1 MISER
6 TRILIGL
13 GLMILASIGSTSF
26 AAEIYKTDDL
36 AVSVG
41 GNIQLM
47 VIGQYEVDVADNGSR
62 IHFGFGGPIMG
73 SVQGRGHFEWYVNTT
88 AGREPKPYQYRGS
101 NSVGLSDN
109 RSDILTNRLG
119 YFELSTVIGSF
130 TFGKQ
135 YSVYQQTTKV
145 TDIFN
150 VYSAMASATYVYGDG
165 GLTGTGRVD
174 NAIIWTKDFQAGPGS
189 LTLGLQAQIIEN
201 SVILCSG
208 IEDDGECTPGED
220 DYLGVVYGKGGEGI
234 RVAYATESGLE
245 IGVSHVRN
253 NVSGIIA
260 AGQAVNL
267 DDPTAG
273 TAAVS
278 YSGEHLYAAATGSIS
293 KQMYQDDLGTPMDGW
308 GVELALMYDISP
320 GSDYGS
326 FMPFV
331 GWNSIFT
338 DDADYLGEYGMNLL
352 MFGLNWNAPRGRFFA
367 FVEAMIDQGTQAD
380 GSGSD
385 EDYVSVGMYF
395 PF

>member
-1 MISER
+1 MISVR

-13 GLMILASIGSTSF
+13 GLMILAAFGSTSF

-36 AVSVG
+36 TVFIG

-47 VIGQYEVDVADNGSR
+47 VIGQYEFDVSDNGSR
-62 IHFGFGGPIMG
+62 IHFGFGAPIFG
-73 SVQGRGHFEWYVNTT
+73 SVRGHGHFEWYVNTT

-101 NSVGLSDN
+101 NSVGLADN
-109 RSDILTNRLG
+109 RSDVLTNRLG
-119 YFELSTVIGSF
+119 YFELSTGIGSF
-130 TFGKQ
+130 TIGKQ
-135 YSVYQQTTKV
+135 FSVYAQTTGV
-145 TDIFN
+145 TDVLN

-174 NAIIWTKDFQAGPGS
+174 NAIIWTKDFRAGPGS

-220 DYLGVVYGKGGEGI
+220 EYLGIVYGNGGQGL
-234 RVAYATESGLE
+234 RLAYATDSGLE
-245 IGVSHVRN
+245 ISASHVRN
-253 NVSGIIA
+253 NVSGVIV
-260 AGQAVNL
+260 AGQTVNL

-273 TAAVS
+273 ALAVS
-278 YSGEHLYAAATGSIS
+278 YAGDHLYAAATGSAS
-293 KQMYQDDLGTPMDGW
+293 KQMYQDDLGTPVDGW

-331 GWNSIFT
+331 GWNSIFA
-338 DDADYLGEYGMNLL
+338 DDADYLGEYGMNLI